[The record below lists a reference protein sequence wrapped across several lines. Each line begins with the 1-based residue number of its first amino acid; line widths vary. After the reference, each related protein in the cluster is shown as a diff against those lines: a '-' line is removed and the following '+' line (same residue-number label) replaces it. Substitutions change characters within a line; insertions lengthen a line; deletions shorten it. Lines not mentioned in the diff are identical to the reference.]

1 VRITGV
7 GFFDYIHGQHGVAP
21 KQMADQETILA
32 VIDNPKPVRR
42 PGAGQW

>member
-21 KQMADQETILA
+21 NGVELH
-32 VIDNPKPVRR
+32 PVLNVVS
-42 PGAGQW
+42 P